1 MLKESEDIQKD
12 IQNVDS
18 KLSNEFSP
26 VVKKEPQR
34 DFLRLGVCYLSL

>member
-1 MLKESEDIQKD
+1 MLKKSD

-18 KLSNEFSP
+18 KLSNELSP

-34 DFLRLGVCYLSL
+34 GFLKLGVCYLSL